1 MDWLDDGELWRDVAA
16 LYGVRD
22 YKDMIKSRCGNLGR
36 RVLDGNLFESGK

>member
-1 MDWLDDGELWRDVAA
+1 MTVNYVGDVAA